1 MEKFLLS
8 SKETAER
15 LHITRQT
22 LSKWNL
28 VAKLQIGGKTYYK
41 SKDIGRIQEVGLNQF
56 LKEFNSS
63 EKTELQGSFQRL
75 GRGFQEEIVDTVN
88 EFDIDKIYRL
98 IMLDSAEWEEIKSI
112 PHGKFICVCEGFSA
126 DGFDLDYW
134 VTDEELDLAFD
145 QMTKL
150 ANSNNE
156 EIFRY
161 NVLPREVFSALY
173 ERLLIYNII
182 IFSDEDDVLKEECQS
197 KKSDL
202 LTYMMPFAAK
212 FWHD

>member
-1 MEKFLLS
+1 MKKFLLS
-8 SKETAER
+8 SKETAAQ

-28 VAKLQIGGKTYYK
+28 PSKLKIGGKTYYK
-41 SKDIGRIQEVGLNQF
+41 SRDIERIEEVGLNEF
-56 LKEFNSS
+56 LKEFNNSS
-63 EKTELQGSFQRL
+63 KTELQGTFQRL

-98 IMLDSAEWEEIKSI
+98 IMLDSAEWEEVKSI
-112 PHGKFICVCEGFSA
+112 PHGNFICVCEGFNA

-134 VTDEELDLAFD
+134 VTNEELDLAFD
-145 QMTKL
+145 EMTKL
-150 ANSNNE
+150 ANSNNK

-173 ERLLIYNII
+173 ERLLVYNII
-182 IFSDEDDVLKEECQS
+182 IFSDADDFLKEKCQS

-202 LTYMMPFAAK
+202 LAYMMPIAAN
-212 FWHD
+212 FEHD